1 MDLDGDGT
9 QEVITAAGSGG
20 GPHIRVFT
28 KDGRSLTAGFFAYD
42 QKFKGGVAITVGDVN
57 GDGEIDTGD
66 TFLLKKQVLQ
76 ISNITL

>member
-1 MDLDGDGT
+1 MVNGDG
-9 QEVITAAGSGG
+9 EVDTGDTFLLKLVVLGQ
-20 GPHIRVFT
+20 RT
-28 KDGRSLTAGFFAYD
+28 LDEKY
-42 QKFKGGVAITVGDVN
+42 FKQASDVN

>member
-1 MDLDGDGT
+1 MDDFRTFLLKLVVLGQRT
-9 QEVITAAGSGG
+9 LNE
-20 GPHIRVFT
+20 
-28 KDGRSLTAGFFAYD
+28 KY
-42 QKFKGGVAITVGDVN
+42 FKQASDVN

>member
-1 MDLDGDGT
+1 LN
-9 QEVITAAGSGG
+9 E
-20 GPHIRVFT
+20 
-28 KDGRSLTAGFFAYD
+28 KY
-42 QKFKGGVAITVGDVN
+42 FKQASDVN